1 MATAGEKVQEAASAA
16 ADAAAEAAAEML
28 GKEEDEVLGG
38 AEEAGSEGDQWSFL
52 TRALV
57 AVVVIV
63 VCLFATRVSFEASAA
78 LIRRE
83 GGACAPDWVVASS

>member
-1 MATAGEKVQEAASAA
+1 MASAGENVQEAASAA

-38 AEEAGSEGDQWSFL
+38 TDGTGSEGDEWSFL

-63 VCLFATRVSFEASAA
+63 VCLIATRVSFQASAA
-78 LIRRE
+78 LMWRGRSLRLI
-83 GGACAPDWVVASS
+83 G

>member
-38 AEEAGSEGDQWSFL
+38 AEETGLS
-52 TRALV
+52 
-57 AVVVIV
+57 
-63 VCLFATRVSFEASAA
+63 
-78 LIRRE
+78 LIHI
-83 GGACAPDWVVASS
+83 